1 MYYNTTAQVGDLL
14 RDYKAKT
21 INQNDAIAVYMRNRG
36 ALSPSQVCLQL
47 FNNTIPVTSVRRAMT
62 SLTNDGL
69 LKRLDQTIEGPY
81 GRPEHL
87 WKYIA

>member
-1 MYYNTTAQVGDLL
+1 MYYNTTAQVGELL
-14 RDYKAKT
+14 ADYKAKA
-21 INQNDAIAVYMRNRG
+21 ISQNDAIAVYMRNGG
-36 ALSPSQVCLQL
+36 AKSPSQVCGEL
-47 FNNTIPVTSVRRAMT
+47 FRYTVPVTSVRRAMT

-69 LKRLDQTIEGPY
+69 LKRLDRTIEGPY